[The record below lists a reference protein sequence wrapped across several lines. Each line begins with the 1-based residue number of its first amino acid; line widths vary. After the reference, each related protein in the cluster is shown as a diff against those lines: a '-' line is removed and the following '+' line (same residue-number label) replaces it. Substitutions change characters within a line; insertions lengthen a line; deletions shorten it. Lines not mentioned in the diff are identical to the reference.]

1 MKWLLN
7 LLFGHKEAPS
17 GASKMRP
24 KVCDDYGDEIREG
37 LMLGARRA
45 GYNGPAPLSRE
56 DSPSPP
62 PPPPMRRG
70 DGKEEPLFLSADGK
84 RKVPASEG
92 ININPAPSRNMLPL
106 VPPKAPPPPPAR
118 RIHWTGEY
126 PMSNKGVVTLYDS
139 EGNEY
144 DPKAMRQELLDMKL
158 ALEATRRSEK
168 RLRLRVAALKA
179 DWPVIWQR
187 YFKTSTTPAA
197 APQSTKKKGKRP

>member
-17 GASKMRP
+17 GASKMKP

-56 DSPSPP
+56 DRPSPP
-62 PPPPMRRG
+62 PPPFCRN
-70 DGKEEPLFLSADGK
+70 
-84 RKVPASEG
+84 EG
-92 ININPAPSRNMLPL
+92 ININPAPSRNMRPL
-106 VPPKAPPPPPAR
+106 VPPKAPPAPPPPPAR

-126 PMSNKGVVTLYDS
+126 PMSNKGVVRLYDS

-197 APQSTKKKGKRP
+197 APQPTKKKGKRP